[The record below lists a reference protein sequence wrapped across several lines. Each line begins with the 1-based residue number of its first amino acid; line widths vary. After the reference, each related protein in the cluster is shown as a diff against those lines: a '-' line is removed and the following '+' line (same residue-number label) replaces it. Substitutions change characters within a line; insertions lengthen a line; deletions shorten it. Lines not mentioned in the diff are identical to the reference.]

1 VPEIVEGSPAEE
13 YLFTPGDVEEFVD
26 KIESLLSQSRDN
38 IADAGSKLREVA
50 LKKFDIEIIEKKLEK
65 VFS

>member
-13 YLFTPGDVEEFVD
+13 YLFTPSDVEEFVD

-38 IADAGSKLREVA
+38 IADAGSKLREAA
-50 LKKFDIEIIEKKLEK
+50 LKKFDSKTIEKKLMEA
-65 VFS
+65 FS